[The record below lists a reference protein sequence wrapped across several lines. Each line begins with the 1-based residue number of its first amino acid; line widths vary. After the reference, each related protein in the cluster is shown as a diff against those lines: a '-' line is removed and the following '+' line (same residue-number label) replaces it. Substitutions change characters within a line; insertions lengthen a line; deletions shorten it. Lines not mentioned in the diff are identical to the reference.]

1 MTAGSGESQSA
12 TPYGR
17 ALWDAD
23 KKSALFAE
31 VVKSTEIAK
40 MAGVLE
46 RTEEKERGNAEALSP
61 LLLGLA
67 STLQQ
72 EAAGGSWMV

>member
-40 MAGVLE
+40 MAWSGADRGE
-46 RTEEKERGNAEALSP
+46 RAR
-61 LLLGLA
+61 
-67 STLQQ
+67 QR
-72 EAAGGSWMV
+72 

>member
-40 MAGVLE
+40 MAGSLGAD
-46 RTEEKERGNAEALSP
+46 RGGRAR
-61 LLLGLA
+61 
-67 STLQQ
+67 QR
-72 EAAGGSWMV
+72 